1 MVAGPGPN
9 ENGHRRGHFGDSA
22 GTARPHGPFTTM
34 IGIPVTAAAYEA
46 IKGPLTGQRG
56 SPPLWGRDGL
66 FRIWLDCKVVDEFG
80 RLRGPGETYSDVIL
94 RLAKAY
100 S

>member
-1 MVAGPGPN
+1 
-9 ENGHRRGHFGDSA
+9 
-22 GTARPHGPFTTM
+22 M

-56 SPPLWGRDGL
+56 SPPLRGRDGL

-80 RLRGPGETYSDVIL
+80 RLRGPGERPIATSFCGWRRPIRSKRRGGGGKPKDEAGSIPNL
-94 RLAKAY
+94 KAIERALAL
-100 S
+100 